1 MGKPISNKNLRMHV
15 RQLKRFAPKN
25 EWFDPE
31 ALWKKSRFHRP
42 SEESL
47 ALSLDTFKYYMTL
60 IKRGSL
66 WEGLVRERKR
76 GTHGKYYYKWD
87 MDAFSDEEVVEGV
100 SSVGEKSSVTTTST
114 EPVVPTYAAPS
125 SDTKFC
131 SECGGKVSKTAKFC
145 EHCGAKQSSNKVSVA
160 VEQNSFEVD
169 VPEGMKD
176 PQEIWNYIAGRLSVG
191 DVRIMQGDSGAVFHT
206 TIKLLEVSNG

>member
-1 MGKPISNKNLRMHV
+1 M

-31 ALWKKSRFHRP
+31 VLWKKSRFHRP

-47 ALSLDTFKYYMTL
+47 ALSFDTFKYYMTL

-87 MDAFSDEEVVEGV
+87 MDTLVGEEVVRGV
-100 SSVGEKSSVTTTST
+100 NSVDKKSSVTTTST
-114 EPVVPTYAAPS
+114 KPVAPTYVTPS

-145 EHCGAKQSSNKVSVA
+145 EHCGAKQSSNKVSVS
-160 VEQNSFEVD
+160 VEQKSFD
-169 VPEGMKD
+169 VNIPEGMQD
-176 PQEIWNYIAGRLSVG
+176 PQEIWKYIANKLAVG

-206 TIKLLEVSNG
+206 TIKLMEGSDG